1 MASSSFGV
9 LVHPFVP
16 AFEVAVVPAAV
27 ALAVVASASAFE
39 ETAALPF
46 ALASEAAAAA
56 ADVASTVVA
65 SAFEEP
71 AVRPFGLASVLA
83 SEAAVVA
90 SSSFAVVDH

>member
-46 ALASEAAAAA
+46 ALASEAAA
-56 ADVASTVVA
+56 DVASTVVA